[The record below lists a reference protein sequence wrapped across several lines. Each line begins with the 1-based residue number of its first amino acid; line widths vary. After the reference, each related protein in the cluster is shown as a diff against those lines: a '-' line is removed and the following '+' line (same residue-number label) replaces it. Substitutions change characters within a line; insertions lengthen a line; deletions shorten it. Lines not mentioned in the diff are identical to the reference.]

1 MVVMVVVVAIGA
13 QLRERNAT
21 AVYYAANAA
30 VRIKPRTVRHELGR
44 NHLPLCTFT
53 SGFARDTHRKAGL
66 LPGQRRAKPLH
77 RNISWL

>member
-30 VRIKPRTVRHELGR
+30 VRIKPQTLRHELGR
-44 NHLPLCTFT
+44 NHLPLCTCV
-53 SGFARDTHRKAGL
+53 SGVTRDARRKAGL
-66 LPGQRRAKPLH
+66 LAGQRRAKPLH